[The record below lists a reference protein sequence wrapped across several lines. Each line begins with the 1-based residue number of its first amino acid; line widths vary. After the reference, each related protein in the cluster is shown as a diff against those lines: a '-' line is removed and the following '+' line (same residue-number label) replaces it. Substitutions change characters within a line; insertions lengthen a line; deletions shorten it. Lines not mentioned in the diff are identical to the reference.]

1 MTRLNIV
8 GDRLELLALRLENQ
22 VVFVRSD
29 HVLIGRNR
37 QHIKAV
43 DLCELVCL
51 GGGRTGHARQLV
63 VHAEVVLN
71 RDGRN
76 GDVFGLDLDALFG
89 FDGLM
94 QTLAPTPTFHDA
106 ARKLVDD
113 LDLAVDHN
121 VVNILLEERLCLQ

>member
-22 VVFVRSD
+22 VVLIRSD
-29 HVLIGRNR
+29 HVLIGRDC

-43 DLCELVCL
+43 DFCELVGL
-51 GGGRTGHARQLV
+51 GGGRAGHARQLV
-63 VHAEVVLN
+63 VHAEVVLD
-71 RDGRN
+71 RDGRD
-76 GDVFGLDLDALFG
+76 GDVLGLDLDALFG

-94 QTLAPTPTFHDA
+94 QALAPAPAFHDA

>member
-22 VVFVRSD
+22 VVLVRSD
-29 HVLIGRNR
+29 HVLIGWDC
-37 QHIKAV
+37 QHIEAV
-43 DLCELVCL
+43 DLCELVGL
-51 GGGRTGHARQLV
+51 GGGRASHARQLV
-63 VHAEVVLN
+63 VHAEVVLD
-71 RDGRN
+71 RDGRD
-76 GDVFGLDLDALFG
+76 GDVLGLDLDALFG
-89 FDGLM
+89 FDSLM
-94 QTLAPTPTFHDA
+94 QALAPASAFHDA